1 MTDREQFDSRV
12 VPVMDRVRDELQRKQ
27 AEELRRYMRSPA
39 YILAGGAGPDG
50 GMGSQ
55 AVALDTLSVTGEW
68 NSKTVEDYVG
78 MVKDEL
84 RKEHIDVTPQLEEM
98 MIEKMARDNMP
109 QSSIDYILRKAAG
122 NSIFGLPEE
131 ARKTPLQR
139 EIEERAEEMYSPS
152 KVEKGIGWGL
162 GAAADFAAMGGLGGG
177 VVSGLKFV
185 GADLAINAVADSVD
199 AHQRKEVPKVIAPG
213 HEQEWL
219 DANSPKPEPA
229 VADAPEAKS
238 SPTTQAVPQGKEDEE
253 EKGKEGQAAAETQ
266 VKTEGS
272 APVEEAPPA
281 QTQKQQTAPQKA
293 NTGGWQGILTGLGL
307 NGLGDIGRNAGY
319 ILAMLPDMLLGMFTG
334 KTRSLGLKDNLVPI
348 ASIMAGLF
356 VKNPLLKMTL
366 IGLGGA
372 NLLNKA
378 GHEQLAKREGMEQG
392 QSQVHYLRY
401 EEQEM
406 DPRIRD
412 AEIKGKALIATIDGI
427 PVSVTLPDKVID
439 AYSKGALP
447 LGTLA
452 NAVLQK
458 CDQMQQISEARDRFE
473 EESRTEGRTLSQ
485 R

>member
-12 VPVMDRVRDELQRKQ
+12 VPVMDRVRDELRQRQ

-84 RKEHIDVTPQLEEM
+84 RKEHIDVTPELEEM
-98 MIEKMARDNMP
+98 MIDKMAKDNMP

-185 GADLAINAVADSVD
+185 GADLAINAVADTVD

-219 DANSPKPEPA
+219 EANSPKQEPA

-253 EKGKEGQAAAETQ
+253 EKGKEGQVAAETQ
-266 VKTEGS
+266 VKAEGS
-272 APVEEAPPA
+272 APVEEAPRA
-281 QTQKQQTAPQKA
+281 QSQMQQSAPQKA

-392 QSQVHYLRY
+392 QSQVRYLRY

-452 NAVLQK
+452 NAVLQR
-458 CDQMQQISEARDRFE
+458 CDQMQQLSEARDRFE